1 MPPPPPQFPP
11 WRPTSTVSAEEARK
25 FAALANEWWDPKG
38 PFAPLHD
45 MNPVRCRFLRSAL
58 CSAFGRD
65 VRAPAPLA
73 GLRLLD
79 VGCGGGLL
87 AESLARM
94 GAHVTGIDVNEGGIA
109 TAEAHAA
116 LDADLAGRLTYRTA
130 AAEQLVAEGAS
141 FDAVIASEVI
151 EHVASLPAFCG
162 ALDGLTRPGGGVAI
176 STLNRTPRSFAL
188 AVVAA
193 EYVLRWVPPGT
204 HDWER
209 FITPEELAM
218 QMEESTGSQQQQ
230 HDSASGDGGFAS
242 TAAAAAATL
251 TGPLRMRLLAGMEF
265 NPLARS
271 WSLGRNTA
279 VNYIAWFDKPAAG
292 QVAAA
297 AAAPAGTY

>member
-141 FDAVIASEVI
+141 FDAGATRHAEQTGREGRALKAVQAWGWLPCLPLSL
-151 EHVASLPAFCG
+151 ALPALWQPSC
-162 ALDGLTRPGGGVAI
+162 LHPCRH
-176 STLNRTPRSFAL
+176 
-188 AVVAA
+188 
-193 EYVLRWVPPGT
+193 PPCN
-204 HDWER
+204 H
-209 FITPEELAM
+209 PPCM
-218 QMEESTGSQQQQ
+218 Q
-230 HDSASGDGGFAS
+230 
-242 TAAAAAATL
+242 
-251 TGPLRMRLLAGMEF
+251 
-265 NPLARS
+265 
-271 WSLGRNTA
+271 
-279 VNYIAWFDKPAAG
+279 
-292 QVAAA
+292 
-297 AAAPAGTY
+297 